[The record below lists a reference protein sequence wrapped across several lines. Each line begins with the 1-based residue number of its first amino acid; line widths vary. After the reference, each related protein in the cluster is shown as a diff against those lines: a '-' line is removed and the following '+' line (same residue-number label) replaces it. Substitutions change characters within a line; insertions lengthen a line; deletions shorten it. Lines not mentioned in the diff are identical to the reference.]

1 MSDRPDADSK
11 THDQPEQ
18 QVRKAWHTPQ
28 FIITGLAETDTM
40 GNGGSDG
47 GPLNS
52 AS

>member
-11 THDQPEQ
+11 PDCQPEQ
-18 QVRKAWHTPQ
+18 QIRKPWHTPQ
-28 FIITGLAETDTM
+28 FIITGLADTEVM

-52 AS
+52 QS